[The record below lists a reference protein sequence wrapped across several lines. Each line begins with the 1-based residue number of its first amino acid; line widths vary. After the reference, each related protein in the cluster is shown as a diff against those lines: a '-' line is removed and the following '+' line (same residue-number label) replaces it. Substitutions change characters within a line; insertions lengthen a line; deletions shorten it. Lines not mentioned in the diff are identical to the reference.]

1 MSECRLN
8 FEDQRLAALYSYDV
22 LDTQPEE
29 SFDRITRLVRMTLGT
44 PIAVVS
50 LVDRDRQW
58 FKSRQGT
65 DTVETPRG
73 ISFCTHTIQ
82 TDEPLIIP
90 NALDDPRFRDSPL
103 VTCENG
109 VRMYVGMPLR
119 TPDGYNIGALC
130 AIDTKPGTVSPEQVD
145 VLRDLARLVVDELE
159 LRKLATVDSLTG
171 AMTGRSFALESKREV
186 ARARD
191 HSDDLGCIMLDI
203 DHFKKVNDTLGH
215 AAGDQ
220 VLRAVTAI
228 CRDALRP
235 SDVFGRVG
243 GEEFAIMLPQTPIEE
258 TLQIAERL
266 RERVAGTPIA
276 YSGGEINVTASL
288 GVTALSPADE
298 DFQATLKRADSGLYE
313 AKEGG
318 RNVSVCIAPPPAEI
332 VAVKIAAA
340 APEERRVA

>member
-1 MSECRLN
+1 MSECRLD
-8 FEDQRLAALYSYDV
+8 FEDKRLAALYSYDV

-29 SFDRITRLVRMTLGT
+29 SFDRITRLVRMTVGT

-65 DTVETPRG
+65 DTVETPRN

-82 TDEPLIIP
+82 RDEPLVVP
-90 NALDDPRFRDSPL
+90 NALDDPRFRNSPL

-109 VRMYVGMPLR
+109 VRLYIGVPLR
-119 TPDGYNIGALC
+119 TPEGYNIGALC
-130 AIDTKPGTVSPEQVD
+130 AIDTKPGSVSPDQID

-171 AMTGRSFALESKREV
+171 AMTGRSFALESRREV
-186 ARARD
+186 ERARQYG
-191 HSDDLGCIMLDI
+191 DDVGCIMLDI
-203 DHFKKVNDTLGH
+203 DHFKKINDTPGH

-220 VLRAVTAI
+220 VLRAVTEL

-235 SDVFGRVG
+235 GDVFGRVG
-243 GEEFAIMLPQTPIEE
+243 GEEFAILLPRTSIEE

-266 RERVAGTPIA
+266 RERLAATPISH
-276 YSGGEINVTASL
+276 SGGAINVTASL
-288 GVTALSPADE
+288 GVTTLSPVDE
-298 DFQATLKRADSGLYE
+298 TFEDTLKRADSGLYQ

-318 RNVSVCIAPPPAEI
+318 RNLSVCIAPPPAET
-332 VAVKIAAA
+332 IAL
-340 APEERRVA
+340 PITTPDERRVA